1 MEPTKN
7 QIAEARSLFSDNQI
21 LWLVWK
27 DAVREGVSH
36 EDAVRLAWEYDAELS
51 E

>member
-7 QIAEARSLFSDNQI
+7 QIAEAKSLFSDNRI

-27 DAVREGVSH
+27 SAVQDGVPH
-36 EDAVRLAWEYDAELS
+36 DVAVEWAWEYDAELS